1 MTFDLSKVRDKL
13 RAWPW
18 LALALV
24 TCAVVGV
31 IAPWQLGVLVW
42 GLTIVCLGA
51 YLGYWV
57 DRTIFPY
64 GRPHEAC
71 SSQSASFAQMRRA
84 IIMVATII
92 GLALLC
98 GCAPAQ
104 AETLPPAA
112 EQYRALLDKEARMQF
127 GLDAPTARL
136 AAQVHQESR
145 WRTDAESHVGAKGLA
160 QFMPAT
166 ASWIN
171 TAYPSQLGGGAAPY
185 SPGWSLRALAVYDRY
200 LYDRTKGH
208 TDCDRWWFALRGY
221 NGGLGHVQA
230 EARNA
235 TDPLDHTIVDAA
247 CGSAR
252 RSAKNCPENLGY
264 PRKIM
269 LRWEP
274 MYLQAHWPGRLA
286 CRG

>member
-1 MTFDLSKVRDKL
+1 MTFDFSKIRDKL

-18 LALALV
+18 LALALL
-24 TCAVVGV
+24 TCVVVGI

-42 GLTIVCLGA
+42 SLSKLA
-51 YLGYWV
+51 LAAWLGYWL

-64 GRPHEAC
+64 ARPHEAV
-71 SSQSASFAQMRRA
+71 SAQSASSAQMRRA
-84 IIMVATII
+84 IVLAAVMIA
-92 GLALLC
+92 LALS
-98 GCAPAQ
+98 GCAAR
-104 AETLPPAA
+104 AETIPPAA

-145 WRTDAESHVGAKGLA
+145 WRTDAESYVGAKGLA

-200 LYDRTKGH
+200 LYDRTKGR

-274 MYLQAHWPGRLA
+274 MYLMAHWPGRLA